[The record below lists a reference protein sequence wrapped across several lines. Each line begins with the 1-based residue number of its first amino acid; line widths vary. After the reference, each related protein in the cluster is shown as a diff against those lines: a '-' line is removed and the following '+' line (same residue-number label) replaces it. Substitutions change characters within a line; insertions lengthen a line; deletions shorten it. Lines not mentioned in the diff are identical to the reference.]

1 MRKALSAIGLCAL
14 VITQGCNTGDLG
26 EVADVGVGRAKSPP
40 APSSAPASGGSSA
53 ESKAL
58 KLANEDMVRRR
69 RDPSDQQVTPCKLS
83 SGLLIIYS
91 EGDEYL
97 FDKSGEEILYQRFL
111 PQPPS
116 KSMTVA
122 AARAA
127 TISAAATRAD
137 ELDEDDARELTE
149 EDARQAYGSTDD
161 FKVRVCELPDTWR
174 VIYEPKSDASGGG
187 PHYNIDKRTREI
199 VSKRYYQ

>member
-1 MRKALSAIGLCAL
+1 MRKTLSAIGICAV
-14 VITQGCNTGDLG
+14 VITQGCGAGDLG

-40 APSSAPASGGSSA
+40 APSSAPASGSSA
-53 ESKAL
+53 EAKAL
-58 KLANEDMVRRR
+58 RLAHADMVKRREDLTGQR
-69 RDPSDQQVTPCKLS
+69 ATPCKLS

-91 EGDEYL
+91 KGHEYL
-97 FDKSGEEILYQRFL
+97 IDKSGEEILYRRFL

-116 KSMTVA
+116 KSVTVA

-127 TISAAATRAD
+127 TISAGATRADD

-161 FKVRVCELPDTWR
+161 FKVKVCELPDTWR
-174 VIYEPKSDASGGG
+174 VIYEPKGDASGGG